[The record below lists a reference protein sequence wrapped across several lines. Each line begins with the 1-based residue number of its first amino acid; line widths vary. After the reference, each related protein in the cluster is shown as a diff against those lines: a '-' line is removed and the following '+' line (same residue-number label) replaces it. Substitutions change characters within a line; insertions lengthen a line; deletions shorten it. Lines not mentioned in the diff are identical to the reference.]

1 MISSKNVDFSKK
13 NGKISTLDKV
23 PLPPYAVLFL
33 PCPLFPLTIHERVL
47 LVLNEHFWNSACGE
61 WLQGVDRDR
70 RVRAVGLFNL
80 NSNWRRKVVAVAVPL
95 FLFASENKKFNLLLW
110 FFMRRAP
117 YAHPHSGCQKSLRKS
132 LLPLGLHSRSSLFGT
147 SGGKAVRTATW
158 SRFSNKIGHVEY
170 FIHDFP
176 PSFCQCLI
184 GIDWP
189 FITRGD

>member
-1 MISSKNVDFSKK
+1 MHGEVLLHERIRYPRRMLTFPKRMEKFPRWTKSPSLLMQSS
-13 NGKISTLDKV
+13 
-23 PLPPYAVLFL
+23 FL

-117 YAHPHSGCQKSLRKS
+117 MHIPTLDVKSHWGRVFFPSVCTLAVGCLEPVVGKLYCNLKSL
-132 LLPLGLHSRSSLFGT
+132 F
-147 SGGKAVRTATW
+147 
-158 SRFSNKIGHVEY
+158 
-170 FIHDFP
+170 
-176 PSFCQCLI
+176 Q
-184 GIDWP
+184 
-189 FITRGD
+189 

>member
-80 NSNWRRKVVAVAVPL
+80 NSNWRRN
-95 FLFASENKKFNLLLW
+95 S
-110 FFMRRAP
+110 
-117 YAHPHSGCQKSLRKS
+117 SL
-132 LLPLGLHSRSSLFGT
+132 SRSLSFFSRRRIRNSICFYDFSCGALPMHIPTLVVKSHWGRVFFPSVCT
-147 SGGKAVRTATW
+147 LAAHCLEPVVGKLYC
-158 SRFSNKIGHVEY
+158 NLK
-170 FIHDFP
+170 
-176 PSFCQCLI
+176 SFFQ
-184 GIDWP
+184 
-189 FITRGD
+189 